1 MRSISKLPFPENQFP
16 ISIQTMNSR
25 NSRSIRYSLTVI
37 GLFGIVI
44 PTIACGPWFPDSL
57 LQIAYS
63 AIRPPIP
70 SLEIEL
76 ERIELDVTLPGKLSI
91 PSRVPMRPHLNT
103 QRLEIEQLDTATAL
117 EKLSELPMA
126 DLIQNKNECR
136 TGLLAS
142 TSEIARDVADLAQIL
157 QNRTKEKAGTDNK
170 ENADLLQDYYEIRKT
185 MFEKSADT
193 EIKKKISAR
202 NWPKGLPPEFVDYLN
217 GASDF
222 REKKYAAAR
231 KHFEAIL
238 DRPLEE
244 RRHRSTIAAY
254 MLGRIAL
261 KDGDPE
267 FKKSIPHF
275 RRVLALREEGCT
287 DIFRVGWDA
296 LQCVADNEIKFGGN
310 PNLGKRYY
318 FALARTGH
326 RYTLR
331 QLKTIIRKSD
341 LSEAAQDPFLRKV
354 TTAVLFGSSSQTL
367 EWNPNEAKPDTNQ
380 EQWLTALENAKV
392 QDSEACRLAWM
403 AYLGGDFTSAKR
415 WLKRAETLDAS
426 GHWVQAKLDLQ
437 AGKIPAAQQALNKAM
452 PEFSTDLGANSTHP
466 TSLPHPT
473 DQGWPMFS
481 HETFREYRSSQY
493 WGDQGLVKLANNDF
507 IGALDAF
514 YRSGYWYETAYV
526 AEELLS
532 RDELLTWV
540 LKNCPENDY
549 LEQIDGAPAYL
560 HGEKSTISAKLR
572 YLTARRLARDHYFKN
587 AAPLLPKSLRPIFSH
602 YVKGYRALRNTEL
615 SEEERI
621 SKGWKTAQIHRKL
634 GMELFGTE
642 LEPDWFCRFQGDFDG
657 YEYTESRLNQKIES
671 KIDPDFND
679 HFRNPYWKKLFA
691 EALEPVD
698 SNYWRPI
705 KNGEQLLAT
714 NDERWRHRNYAMLP
728 NSHRFHYRHVA
739 ADLAWEVAQL
749 MPGESRETARVLAI
763 SGKWLSVRTPQPSVM
778 FFRSLVNRNRSTE
791 LGHEADMHN
800 WFPDVKWNFDPWKSV
815 GISRPEAFKDW

>member
-1 MRSISKLPFPENQFP
+1 MKVRSSSSVSYSIAAISLFASVLP
-16 ISIQTMNSR
+16 T
-25 NSRSIRYSLTVI
+25 L
-37 GLFGIVI
+37 
-44 PTIACGPWFPDSL
+44 ACGPWFPDSL

-76 ERIELDVTLPGKLSI
+76 ERIELDVTLPGKLSV
-91 PSRVPMRPHLNT
+91 PSRVPLRPYLNP
-103 QRLEIEQLDTATAL
+103 EQLDVETAL
-117 EKLSELPMA
+117 KKLSELPMA
-126 DLIQNKNECR
+126 VLIQNKNECR
-136 TGLLAS
+136 NELLAS
-142 TSEIARDVADLAQIL
+142 ASEIARDVADLAQIL
-157 QNRTKEKAGTDNK
+157 QIRRKEKAGPNNMATAN
-170 ENADLLQDYYEIRKT
+170 LLKDYYEIRKT
-185 MFEKSADT
+185 MFGRIADT
-193 EIKKKISAR
+193 DIQKKISAH
-202 NWPKGLPPEFVDYLN
+202 NWPKGLPIEFVDYLN
-217 GASDF
+217 GAADF
-222 REKKYAAAR
+222 REKKFPAAR
-231 KHFEAIL
+231 IHFEAIL
-238 DRPLEE
+238 ARPLEE

-261 KDGDPE
+261 KEGDPDFE
-267 FKKSIPHF
+267 KSIPHF
-275 RRVLALREEGCT
+275 RRVLALREEGCG

-296 LQCVADNEIKFGGN
+296 LQCVADYEIKFGDKPG
-310 PNLGKRYY
+310 LGKRYY
-318 FALARTGH
+318 FGLARSGH
-326 RYTLR
+326 RYTLN
-331 QLKTIIRKSD
+331 QLKKLIRESD
-341 LSEAAQDPFLRKV
+341 LPQAAKDPFLRQV

-367 EWNPNEAKPDTNQ
+367 QWNPNEAKQGTLP

-403 AYLGGDFTSAKR
+403 AYLGGDFISAKR

-426 GHWVQAKLDLQ
+426 GYWIQAKLDLQ
-437 AGKIPAAQQALNKAM
+437 AGKIPPAQRALNKAM
-452 PEFSTDLGANSTHP
+452 PEFSTDLSANSAHP
-466 TSLPHPT
+466 TTLPHPT
-473 DQGWPMFS
+473 DQGWPMIS
-481 HETFREYRSSQY
+481 HETLRNYRSSQY

-532 RDELLTWV
+532 RDELLAWV
-540 LKNCPENDY
+540 LKNCPDNDY
-549 LEQIDGAPAYL
+549 LEQIGGVPAYR
-560 HGEKSTISAKLR
+560 HGEESTISAKLR

-587 AAPLLPKSLRPIFSH
+587 AESLLPKSLRPIFSH
-602 YVKGYRALRNTEL
+602 YVNGYRALQNTKL

-642 LEPDWFCRFQGDFDG
+642 LEPDWYCLGQGDFDG

-671 KIDPDFND
+671 KINPDFND
-679 HFRNPYWKKLFA
+679 HFRNPYWEKLFA
-691 EALEPVD
+691 KASEPVD
-698 SNYWRPI
+698 SEYWRPI
-705 KNGEQLLAT
+705 KGGEQLPAT

-763 SGKWLSVRTPQPSVM
+763 SGKWLSVRTPQPAVL

-791 LGHEADMHN
+791 LGHEADMRN
-800 WFPDVKWNFDPWKSV
+800 WFPDVKWDFDPWKSV
-815 GISRPEAFKDW
+815 GIERPESF